1 MEFRKIDINVSFSN
15 TNFIHLKAYAMDAV
29 NLLNQMRF
37 EKNFFDVIDLD
48 PYGSAIP
55 FIESALGAL

>member
-1 MEFRKIDINVSFSN
+1 MEFPKIDMNVSFLNS
-15 TNFIHLKAYAMDAV
+15 FFCFLAYAMDAV

-37 EKNFFDVIDLD
+37 EKKFFDVIDLD

>member
-1 MEFRKIDINVSFSN
+1 
-15 TNFIHLKAYAMDAV
+15 MDAI
-29 NLLNQMRF
+29 NLLNQMRI
-37 EKNFFDVIDLD
+37 EKKFFDVIDLD